1 MWADILSSVVTKRT
15 APYVIWTSVFLVC
28 AIYFWLS
35 TRSPQKSDATDS
47 RGGSHSNRRGGKAK
61 REVSVQLDGTLLRA
75 SCSSGGGGT
84 DGASS
89 SSSSGGD
96 ALAPVE
102 IQDAAVAPFLELCS
116 KCEVFAFALASDDQR
131 EAAVRQ
137 ACEQIGAFD
146 SGLKRHRLMFSS
158 SDTGRAS
165 MVRQLQ
171 PAVHFEVMPVV
182 AESLAGKVPE
192 LRLIGSSDWP
202 SFHDGSCLR
211 DLCC

>member
-1 MWADILSSVVTKRT
+1 MMWTDVLSSFMNKRT

-35 TRSPQKSDATDS
+35 TRSPQKSDATGS
-47 RGGSHSNRRGGKAK
+47 QGGHSSSRRGRAK
-61 REVSVQLDGTLLRA
+61 RQVSLQLVGTLLRA
-75 SCSSGGGGT
+75 SSSSSGGGGS

-89 SSSSGGD
+89 SGE

-102 IQDAAVAPFLELCS
+102 IQDAAVAPFLEICS
-116 KCEVFAFALASDDQR
+116 KCDVFAFALASDDQR

-137 ACEQIGAFD
+137 VLEQIGAFD
-146 SGLKRHRLMFSS
+146 SGLQRHRLMFSS

-171 PAVHFEVMPVV
+171 PAIHFELMPVV

-202 SFHDGSCLR
+202 SFHDGGCLR
-211 DLCC
+211 NLCF